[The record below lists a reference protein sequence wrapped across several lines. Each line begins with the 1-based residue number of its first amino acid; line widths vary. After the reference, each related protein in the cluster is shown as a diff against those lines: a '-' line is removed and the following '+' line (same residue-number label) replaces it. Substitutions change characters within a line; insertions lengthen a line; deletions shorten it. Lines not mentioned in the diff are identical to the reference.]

1 MNIQYISG
9 KQYDSNIFIIIGK
22 KTTVIDTGTGLYH
35 EEVIRKIN
43 NIINPTD
50 ISQIILTHEHYDH
63 TGGVKKLFNSTGG
76 KAQIIAHAYA
86 ASKIEKGESFFA
98 KLLGG
103 EMPKMPV
110 DMKLMGNEILQ
121 IGDEMFQVFSTP
133 GHTPG
138 CICLYSKEHKTLFSG
153 DTVFAH
159 GSFGRYDLPGG
170 NLTELRQSIRFLYT
184 LGVESLYPGHES
196 VVEKDANKHIT
207 LSLQQIESLR
217 F

>member
-1 MNIQYISG
+1 MNIQYIYG

-35 EEVIRKIN
+35 EE
-43 NIINPTD
+43 IIKKLKDIIDPTD

-63 TGGVKKLFNSTGG
+63 TGGVKKLFDSTEG
-76 KAQIIAHAYA
+76 KAEIIAHAFA
-86 ASKIEKGESFFA
+86 SSKIEKGESFFA

-103 EMPKMPV
+103 EMPKMHV
-110 DMKLMGNEILQ
+110 DLKLNGTEILQ
-121 IGDEMFQVFSTP
+121 IGDEMVQVFSTP

-138 CICLYSKEHKTLFSG
+138 CICLYNKEQKTLFSG
-153 DTVFAH
+153 DTVFAN

-170 NLTELRQSIRFLYT
+170 NLTELKQSIRFLHT
-184 LGVESLYPGHES
+184 LDIESLYPGHES
-196 VVEKDANKHIT
+196 VVEKDANKHIA